1 MTLLHAQSLAPDLH
15 CGFLY
20 ASSGVVFFGFLFFF
34 ARIFPRPAPV
44 QQGVRPASSARSS
57 AAGEDDLVS
66 PLHMGQRFFKKT
78 ICCCAAESGI
88 SLYLHFPQV
97 FLDYLDEGMPS
108 PMRVEDS
115 PHTRKRKSAWVVP
128 KHMVRNP
135 R

>member
-20 ASSGVVFFGFLFFF
+20 ASSGVVFFGFLFFSRESF
-34 ARIFPRPAPV
+34 
-44 QQGVRPASSARSS
+44 
-57 AAGEDDLVS
+57 LC
-66 PLHMGQRFFKKT
+66 PLLCNRVCGQRLLLEALLLVKMIWFLLCIWVSVFLKT

>member
-1 MTLLHAQSLAPDLH
+1 MDAVANLPPDV
-15 CGFLY
+15 FR
-20 ASSGVVFFGFLFFF
+20 SGDTTPRSKSRSRSPL
-34 ARIFPRPAPV
+34 RPAPV
-44 QQGVRPASSARSS
+44 QQSVRPASSARSS
-57 AAGEDDLVS
+57 AAGEDDL
-66 PLHMGQRFFKKT
+66 
-78 ICCCAAESGI
+78 
-88 SLYLHFPQV
+88 V

>member
-20 ASSGVVFFGFLFFF
+20 ASSGVVFFGFLFFSRESF
-34 ARIFPRPAPV
+34 
-44 QQGVRPASSARSS
+44 
-57 AAGEDDLVS
+57 LC
-66 PLHMGQRFFKKT
+66 PLLCNRVCGQRLLLEALLLVKMIWFLLCIWVSVFKKKN

>member
-1 MTLLHAQSLAPDLH
+1 MDAVANLPPDVFLGLIGFAFACVNVYLLCL
-15 CGFLY
+15 
-20 ASSGVVFFGFLFFF
+20 
-34 ARIFPRPAPV
+34 
-44 QQGVRPASSARSS
+44 
-57 AAGEDDLVS
+57 
-66 PLHMGQRFFKKT
+66 M
-78 ICCCAAESGI
+78 
-88 SLYLHFPQV
+88 V